1 MRRKTANNLSGRIC
15 QALVLL
21 SVFKANGFMTQK
33 IWSGSFV
40 LLTLSNFLM
49 CITYYSLIST
59 LPIYLAVELHASHTT
74 VGIVLA
80 VYTIASVIIR
90 PFTGFTLDRFGRK
103 FIFMGA
109 LFLYSS
115 LFAGYLMALT
125 IPLLILLRFGQGL
138 TWGVATIASS
148 TVAVDITPVLKRG
161 EGIGYFALSTTLGM
175 SVGPVLGLYIC
186 HQWGYVAMFTW
197 ALITGMVAFGCAFS
211 MKYPRR
217 SERGRDIAFNLLNLF
232 DGRSFIPS
240 LNLFVIMITYGGLL
254 SFIALYGK
262 EIGIQNTSMFFF
274 VFAVGIGLSRLFAG
288 KEFDR
293 NGPGT
298 ILTICLGLMVV
309 GFPFLAL
316 VRNPLGFY
324 GAAILI
330 GFGIGVVFPIFQAM
344 VNNLATS
351 DRRGAAN
358 STLYTALDLGMGL
371 GMVVMGVISE
381 HTSISFAFLVSALI
395 CVLGLALFRGVV
407 LKYYE
412 VTR

>member
-1 MRRKTANNLSGRIC
+1 
-15 QALVLL
+15 
-21 SVFKANGFMTQK
+21 MTQK

-59 LPIYLAVELHASHTT
+59 LPIYLAGELHASHTT
-74 VGIVLA
+74 VGVVLA

-115 LFAGYLMALT
+115 LFAGYLMVLT

-186 HQWGYVAMFTW
+186 HQWGYVAMFTS
-197 ALITGMVAFGCAFS
+197 ALITGMVAFVCAFS

-217 SERGRDIAFNLLNLF
+217 SERGRDIEFNFLNLF

-298 ILTICLGLMVV
+298 ILTNCLGLMVI

-395 CVLGLALFRGVV
+395 CVLGLVLFRGVV